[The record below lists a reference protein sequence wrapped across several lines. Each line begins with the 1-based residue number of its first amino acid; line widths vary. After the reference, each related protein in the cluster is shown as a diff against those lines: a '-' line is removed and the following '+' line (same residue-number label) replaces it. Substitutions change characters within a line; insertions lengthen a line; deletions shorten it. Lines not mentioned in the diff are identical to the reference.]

1 MFRIIATRIEEED
14 RVEVDIVQDDTNL
27 YEIGAVAMAMD
38 EILDKALSKKLDL
51 DESIKAAADESRG
64 N

>member
-1 MFRIIATRIEEED
+1 MLRITATRIEEED
-14 RVEVDIVQDDTNL
+14 RVEVDIVKDDANL

-38 EILDKALSKKLDL
+38 EILDKALRKKLDL
-51 DESIKAAADESRG
+51 GETTKAAADESRS